1 MSWTQDVDLKHSSVA
16 NDLVSDLGAVCWSF
30 GCLVVTQ
37 WFGQVGC
44 SGVGCLFDLQP
55 VGVWWEEE
63 DSLLTEIYA
72 NQLCTVVVS
81 TSGQG

>member
-1 MSWTQDVDLKHSSVA
+1 M
-16 NDLVSDLGAVCWSF
+16 VCWLF
-30 GCLVVTQ
+30 DCWLLVVGCWLLVVTQ

-44 SGVGCLFDLQP
+44 SGAGCLFDLQP

>member
-1 MSWTQDVDLKHSSVA
+1 MQWCV
-16 NDLVSDLGAVCWSF
+16 
-30 GCLVVTQ
+30 GCLIVNCCLLVVTQ

-81 TSGQG
+81 TVGQG